1 MKQYILAILVAL
13 SAFAISAAAAFYS
26 ITGLVKLFAGV
37 GFAIYIMATALE
49 VSKLVIASLLYQYW
63 HALNRILRAY
73 LVVALVVLMV
83 ITSAGIYGLLS
94 SGYQVTANKLDVNK
108 AIVENIEKKKA
119 LFTTQKDALEQ
130 ELALINTNLND
141 LRKSGSTSITE
152 QVYDRKT
159 KQYVTKAV
167 KVPAK
172 FIEKQ
177 IDVVSNQKSDKDD
190 KLSAINDSIF
200 AYESRILELKT
211 NDEVSAEIGPLIY
224 LSTVTGRPMDV
235 VINWFLL
242 LIIFVF
248 DPLAIALVISA
259 NFLFARIANSKKLE
273 SPIQIEPAPIETQ
286 VESMREVVESY
297 DNLQSEIEKFVAPE
311 IIEPVEEIIPNTYE
325 AINQHEQLQKEPI
338 VNEVIV
344 TPPPKVN
351 NTNIPRLTNE
361 QTKWM
366 TAEQIA
372 NYNKQF
378 DE

>member
-63 HALNRILRAY
+63 QSLNRVLRAY

-94 SGYQVTANKLDVNK
+94 SGYQVTANKLDINK
-108 AIVENIEKKKA
+108 ATVENIEKKKA
-119 LFTTQKDALEQ
+119 LFITQKDALEQ

-159 KQYVTKAV
+159 KQYITKAV

-190 KLSAINDSIF
+190 KLTATNDSIF

-259 NFLFARIANSKKLE
+259 NFLFARISNSKKPEL
-273 SPIQIEPAPIETQ
+273 PIQIEPVPIETQ
-286 VESMREVVESY
+286 VESY
-297 DNLQSEIEKFVAPE
+297 DDLQSEIEKFVAPE
-311 IIEPVEEIIPNTYE
+311 IIEPVEEIIPSTYE

-338 VNEVIV
+338 VNDVVV
-344 TPPPKVN
+344 TPPPKVHN
-351 NTNIPRLTNE
+351 ANIPRLSEE
-361 QTKWM
+361 QKKWM

>member
-63 HALNRILRAY
+63 HVLNRILRAY

>member
-119 LFTTQKDALEQ
+119 LFITQKDALEQ